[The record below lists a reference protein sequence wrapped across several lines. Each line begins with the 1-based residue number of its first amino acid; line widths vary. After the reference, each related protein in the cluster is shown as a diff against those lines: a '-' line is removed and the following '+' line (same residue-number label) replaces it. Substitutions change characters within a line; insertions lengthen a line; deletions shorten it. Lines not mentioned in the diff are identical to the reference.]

1 MVVGGLQAHS
11 ISHMGQVYSILRHK
25 HVAWCCF
32 GSKLLF
38 CEGGTCVCAQS
49 LQSCL
54 TLCNP
59 MDISPSGSSDHGD
72 SPGKNTRVDC
82 HALLQGIFPTQ
93 GLNLCLLHLLH
104 CRWIFL
110 HSEPLR
116 KPCWRER
123 MLKIEAA
130 VLYNLILKIISNVG
144 YWPHRILGSQYL
156 WELFW

>member
-82 HALLQGIFPTQ
+82 HAFLPGIFPTL
-93 GLNLCLLHLLH
+93 GSNPGLLH
-104 CRWIFL
+104 CRQ
-110 HSEPLR
+110 
-116 KPCWRER
+116 
-123 MLKIEAA
+123 
-130 VLYNLILKIISNVG
+130 VLYHLSHQES
-144 YWPHRILGSQYL
+144 PRILEWVTYPFSKGASQPRNRSRVSCVAGYQGSPYSGSPQG
-156 WELFW
+156 

>member
-93 GLNLCLLHLLH
+93 GLNPSLPHGRQILYHLNH
-104 CRWIFL
+104 QG
-110 HSEPLR
+110 SLR
-116 KPCWRER
+116 RVEWVAYPFSR
-123 MLKIEAA
+123 
-130 VLYNLILKIISNVG
+130 
-144 YWPHRILGSQYL
+144 GSSRPRNQTRVSCIADRY
-156 WELFW
+156 FTC